1 MIKPDKPIDEP
12 QRLEALRRYHILDSE
27 REKSFDDLVVI
38 AKAVCGT
45 SMAAVTLID
54 VERQW
59 FKSINGTLA
68 VELPRDDSM

>member
-1 MIKPDKPIDEP
+1 MIKPDKPTDES

-45 SMAAVTLID
+45 
-54 VERQW
+54 
-59 FKSINGTLA
+59 
-68 VELPRDDSM
+68 